1 MELILALD
9 LPSLDEN
16 RELLRELKGYE
27 FWVKVGLR
35 SFIRDGR
42 EFLQEIKEL
51 NPSTKIFLDLKLYD
65 IPNTM
70 GDAIEEIC
78 ALPVDMV
85 TIHASSGKKAMS
97 ECVARAKRFENR
109 PLLVAVTALTSFENS
124 EFEEIYGKS
133 IVEKA
138 AFFAKE
144 CEECEV
150 DGVVS
155 SVYESLAIKLAH
167 SKLITVTP
175 GIRLEEVS
183 DDQARAATP
192 SFAKSQKSD
201 FIVVGRPIYKAKDRK
216 AVLEEIVKE
225 VGSGQ

>member
-1 MELILALD
+1 MKLILALD
-9 LPSLDEN
+9 LQSRDEN
-16 RELLRELKGYE
+16 IELLKELKGYE

-42 EFLQEIKEL
+42 EFLDTIKEL
-51 NPSTKIFLDLKLYD
+51 NQNTKIFLDLKLYD

-97 ECVARAKRFENR
+97 ECVSRAKGFKHR

-124 EFEEIYGKS
+124 EFEEIYGENIDK
-133 IVEKA
+133 KA

-144 CEECEV
+144 CEECGV

-167 SKLITVTP
+167 PKLITVTP

-192 SFAKSQKSD
+192 SYAKSQKSD
-201 FIVVGRPIYKAKDRK
+201 YIVVGRPIYKAKNKDEAIK
-216 AVLEEIVKE
+216 SILKE
-225 VGSGQ
+225 L